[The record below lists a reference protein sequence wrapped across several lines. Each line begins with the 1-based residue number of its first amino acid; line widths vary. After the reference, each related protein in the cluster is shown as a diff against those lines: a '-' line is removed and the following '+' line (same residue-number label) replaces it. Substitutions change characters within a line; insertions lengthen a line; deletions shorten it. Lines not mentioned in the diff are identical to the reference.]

1 MQAIQGP
8 RYSSWKGPVGKRSSA
23 SFNASFILPKCDS
36 GRDQQ
41 NPDDSCI
48 SSPTNDGIENKES
61 DEFQPTN
68 AHVTGKHVE
77 SQPINSP
84 REQ

>member
-23 SFNASFILPKCDS
+23 SFILPKCDS

-41 NPDDSCI
+41 NPDDSRI
-48 SSPTNDGIENKES
+48 SSLTNDGIENKES